1 MPNLENTTSYW
12 ALKSVSDEEQ
22 SYMSNDGYADEFKSK
37 YVYDNFVPN
46 HKQIKTGDIV
56 VIVNKKEVLG
66 LAKISRIILYNSTK
80 DRRRCPVCGNTNY
93 EERKT
98 KLPKYR
104 CNQGHEFEA
113 PISETIEVI
122 RYEAFYS
129 NTFILPN
136 IKVIVNKLRPYFH
149 KNYNRNMSMQSLS
162 VSFFEDYF
170 STEIQQLKSELSY
183 PDAEDSENYLS
194 EILSN
199 DYVPSANDERA
210 KVYKSIIQRRGQKK
224 FRDAVREMYGNKCVV
239 TGCEILDI
247 LEAAHIN
254 PYKGEKDNH
263 ANNGL
268 LLRADIHTLF
278 DLDLIG
284 IEPNELKIHLSE
296 TIKKDGYQVLE
307 NQLLQLISKENK
319 PSKEA
324 LKLRWEKFKL
334 SNSITPLFV

>member
-1 MPNLENTTSYW
+1 MPKKENTTSYW

-22 SYMSNDGYADEFKSK
+22 SYKSNDGYADEFKIK
-37 YVYDNFVPN
+37 YVYDDFVPN

-56 VIVNKKEVLG
+56 AIINKKEVLG

-80 DRRRCPVCGNTNY
+80 YRRRCPVCGNTNY

-98 KLPKYR
+98 KLPRYR
-104 CNQGHEFEA
+104 CNQGHEFEE
-113 PISETIEVI
+113 PTSEIVEVV

-129 NTFILPN
+129 NTFILRK
-136 IKVIVNKLRPYFH
+136 IKIAVNKLRPYFH

-162 VSFFEDYF
+162 ESFFEDYF
-170 STEIQQLKSELSY
+170 KPEIQQLKSELSY

-194 EILSN
+194 EILYN
-199 DYVPSANDERA
+199 DYIPSENDERA
-210 KVYKSIIQRRGQKK
+210 
-224 FRDAVREMYGNKCVV
+224 AVREMYGNKCVI

-254 PYKGEKDNH
+254 PYRGEKDNH
-263 ANNGL
+263 ATNGL

-284 IEPNELKIHLSE
+284 IEPNELKVHLSE
-296 TIKKDGYQVLE
+296 AIKKDGYQVLE
-307 NQLLQLISKENK
+307 NKFLQLKNTKNK
-319 PSKEA
+319 PSKKA
-324 LKLRWEKFKL
+324 LNLRWNIFVR
-334 SNSITPLFV
+334 SNNL

>member
-1 MPNLENTTSYW
+1 MPKKENTTSYW

-22 SYMSNDGYADEFKSK
+22 SYISNDGYADEFKSK

-56 VIVNKKEVLG
+56 AIVNKKQVLG
-66 LAKISRIILYNSTK
+66 LARISRIILYNSTK

-113 PISETIEVI
+113 PISETIEVVT
-122 RYEAFYS
+122 YEAFYS
-129 NTFILPN
+129 NTFILPKT
-136 IKVIVNKLRPYFH
+136 KVAVNKLRPYFH

-162 VSFFEDYF
+162 ESFFEDYF
-170 STEIQQLKSELSY
+170 KAEIQQLKAELTY

-194 EILSN
+194 EILSD
-199 DYVPSANDERA
+199 DYIPTKNDERA
-210 KVYKSIIQRRGQKK
+210 KVYQSIVQRRGQKK
-224 FRDAVREMYGNKCVV
+224 FRDAVTEMYGNKCVV

-263 ANNGL
+263 ATNGL

-296 TIKKDGYQVLE
+296 TIKKDGYQFLE
-307 NQLLQLISKENK
+307 NKIINFLSNSKK

-324 LKLRWEKFKL
+324 LKVRWKFFL
-334 SNSITPLFV
+334 TNNINS